1 MKEKILKYYPEAEDA
16 EKVTDFYL
24 KKLEEDHAFNLEN
37 TLLATSICVDDIN
50 VSTEFRQ
57 IQLRP
62 FIMGGLAGVPFVGLT
77 GITAFAHHV
86 PDDGYA
92 FIFYG
97 PHIGINK
104 SGDLGK
110 ILRKGQGKDT
120 TCCGALAL
128 AIDLISNVGLEREE
142 DDDEFWSQYDYQES
156 HLIKVLQP
164 HKQRI
169 LQSEHPIREATEVTY
184 GHINGFMNKLIESR
198 KSEFNCKKIALLGG
212 IIINTDFSENDY
224 VEIRDFN
231 VIEI

>member
-1 MKEKILKYYPEAEDA
+1 MKNEILKYYPKAEDA
-16 EKVTDFYL
+16 EKVTEHYL
-24 KKLEEDHAFNLEN
+24 KELEDVHSFDLEN

-50 VSTEFRQ
+50 VSTEFRR

-97 PHIGINK
+97 PHIGVTK
-104 SGDLGK
+104 DGTLGK
-110 ILRKGQGKDT
+110 IRRKGQAKNT

-128 AIDLISNVGLEREE
+128 GIDLINDDRKIQEE
-142 DDDEFWSQYDYQES
+142 ESDDFWSQYDYQES
-156 HLIKVLQP
+156 RLIKVLQP

-169 LQSEHPIREATEVTY
+169 LKSEHPIWEATEVTY
-184 GHINGFMNKLIESR
+184 GHINKFMNKLVESR

-212 IIINTDFSENDY
+212 IIINTDFSEDDF

-231 VIEI
+231 VINI